1 MNCDQKVRQKKS
13 NFWCQYTGS
22 LFFHPLSSLHI
33 VTNLLF
39 KLISG
44 MIVENVFESNSIIKE
59 GK

>member
-22 LFFHPLSSLHI
+22 LFFIPNSFHL

-39 KLISG
+39 KLIFG
-44 MIVENVFESNSIIKE
+44 MIVETVF
-59 GK
+59 

>member
-22 LFFHPLSSLHI
+22 LFFHPLNSLYL

-39 KLISG
+39 KLIFG
-44 MIVENVFESNSIIKE
+44 MIVENVF
-59 GK
+59 

>member
-22 LFFHPLSSLHI
+22 LFFIIPNSLHL

-39 KLISG
+39 KLILG
-44 MIVENVFESNSIIKE
+44 MIVENIFKSNSITKE